1 MADRSSAPTPLRQEP
16 QVDETDE
23 LQAEL
28 ARSRQEVLRLR
39 DLLIGMEHELGA
51 ARGRLAM
58 YEDRAKRLEGARAGL
73 AKKFPGAGLSI
84 GVLLRLLR
92 PRG

>member
-1 MADRSSAPTPLRQEP
+1 MAERSSAPTPLRQES
-16 QVDETDE
+16 QVGETEE

-58 YEDRAKRLEGARAGL
+58 YEDRARRLEGARASL
-73 AKKFPGAGLSI
+73 AKKLPGAGLSI

>member
-16 QVDETDE
+16 QVGETEE
-23 LQAEL
+23 LRAEL

-39 DLLIGMEHELGA
+39 DLLIGMEHELGD
-51 ARGRLAM
+51 ARGRLAAH
-58 YEDRAKRLEGARAGL
+58 EDRARRLEGARARL
-73 AKKFPGAGLSI
+73 SSKFPGAGLSI